1 MVYQNSIFILYIFYS
16 WSGKNYRVSREYT
29 DKEIREAIRLH

>member
-1 MVYQNSIFILYIFYS
+1 MSNLFIYLSI
-16 WSGKNYRVSREYT
+16 SGKNYRVSREYT